1 MVFTD
6 AMKAI
11 AHKEVSDK
19 LKSKWVGVITV
30 GFALFTIIIAYFG
43 TATSGVASFRNME
56 ATIASLTSLVIY
68 FIPLLALTLGG
79 GVIADERDRHNLEFY
94 LASPISVTEFITG
107 KFIGLAIA
115 LTLPAVFGFGLSGI
129 VLVAKTGLGSAGSFL
144 IFVVNSVIL
153 GIIFLSI
160 SFLVSVVFY
169 ERSKVIAFTIFLWL
183 FFTILYDM
191 GLVGVLVVTKGILSP
206 KIFSFLLMLNP
217 VDVYRI
223 INFLTIGKYMIFL
236 GMSSVDL
243 PSFIKAPVLWGICLL
258 WIVIPLMSSYY
269 FFKKRYLE

>member
-6 AMKAI
+6 AMRAI

-30 GFALFTIIIAYFG
+30 GFALFTLIIAYFG
-43 TATSGVASFRNME
+43 TATTGIASFRNME

-79 GVIADERDRHNLEFY
+79 GVIADERDRHTLEFY
-94 LASPISVTEFITG
+94 LASPISVTEFLTG

-115 LTLPAVFGFGLSGI
+115 LTLPAVLGFGLCGV
-129 VLVAKTGLGSAGSFL
+129 VLVAKTGIGSLGSYLAFML
-144 IFVVNSVIL
+144 NSVIL
-153 GIIFLSI
+153 GLMFLSI

-191 GLVGVLVVTKGILSP
+191 GLIGVLIVTKGVLSP
-206 KIFSFLLMLNP
+206 KIFSALLMLNP

-223 INFLTIGKYMIFL
+223 LNFVTIGKYMIFL

-243 PSFIKAPVLWGICLL
+243 PKFINAPVLWVVCLL
-258 WIVIPLMSSYY
+258 WVCIPLLLSYR
-269 FFKKRYLE
+269 FFKKRYLT